1 MWRPMQ
7 LFLYDWWPL
16 ARRIGTYKALAGA
29 HVKMVQSGG

>member
-16 ARRIGTYKALAGA
+16 ARRILTAKSLAHA
-29 HVKMVQSGG
+29 HIKVIEGK

>member
-1 MWRPMQ
+1 MQ

-16 ARRIGTYKALAGA
+16 ARRIGTYKALARA